1 MAHFLRGKQAGIQ
14 NDLSAGL
21 DPELFCLDHIARYG
35 INSQIQAIA
44 YDPVQSLLAVGTS
57 ESQNESGQIYV
68 FGQKRVCVILL
79 LPRKASVK
87 VLQFC
92 NDRIL
97 SVDSKNEVAIF
108 SLALGRLLAAYS
120 PPGFVTALVTD
131 PTLDFALIGLQNG
144 DIIAYDIDREM
155 QAPFRI
161 PNYWKDKNS
170 KSRASA
176 VVAMALHPRDIGA
189 LLIGYTEGAV
199 LYSFK
204 QAKVTKS
211 FQYELPA
218 GAPGGDS
225 EPSSVNVVRRP
236 RLSQAL
242 WHPNGTFILTGHEDS
257 SLVVWDVSD
266 GRIITARTLT
276 DSNVHRPGAGS
287 SSFGA
292 SPGTFSLK
300 EPLFRVAWCCKQ
312 NADDTGILIAG
323 GSPTS
328 MPTKGLTFLEL
339 GPTPNYT
346 TSSWQILSTHFES
359 PKRQHILPTPPTSE
373 VVDFCP
379 IPRASP
385 YHSGSHDPIAV
396 IALLSSGEI
405 VTLSFPSG
413 HPISPTNQ
421 LHVSLSVVH
430 PFVNCIE
437 HSLIERTR
445 WLGMTEKRS
454 NGPLILKGGAEAQH
468 SLKRYDSRNVLLN
481 AHADGTIRMYDVG
494 HNDEIENEDVLQ
506 VDVSRALGRVS
517 AVEITQMS
525 MAGATGEL
533 AVGMRSGEVA
543 MFRWGRNLNCGREN
557 SISSEGAVGLVDI
570 SMRGDPALREGLVP
584 LTLLD
589 QRQGPVTA
597 VEMSD
602 IGFVGVGFHS
612 GGIVVVD
619 LRGPVII
626 YDASVTDFT
635 KHQKRGSIRR
645 SNSHIQSKLEWPTT
659 MQFGVLSLEEDD
671 YSSILLFVGTNIGRV
686 ATLKLLPQ
694 SHGGYS
700 VHFVGISATLDDRI
714 LSLSPLN
721 ADTGATASATQS
733 VVAQLRNGFKVNGV
747 LLVVC
752 PTGARIFKPVS
763 AKGAQKTWDDV
774 FCDSAAVVKLEDRGY
789 ALVGLFGDGSAR
801 AYSIPGLKEIGKVKV
816 SETLDVRRFPEAI
829 ITAKGDI
836 IGWSGPSQVTLLN
849 VWGTGQQLSK
859 SQDRLFNTDAV
870 LPPRPTISNL
880 QWLSGTQFIS
890 PVDLDILIG
899 GPDRPPSRRM
909 IEQTRADEQQR
920 KLDGRPS
927 AAATP
932 SANQDEGYWAYM
944 QRQMNERTQKLG
956 IVGDSMDKLEENSSG
971 WAEDVSKF
979 VSNQKRKAVMG
990 AVKGRFGF

>member
-1 MAHFLRGKQAGIQ
+1 MAHFLRGKQAGMQ
-14 NDLSAGL
+14 NDLSAGFY
-21 DPELFCLDHIARYG
+21 PELFCLDDIARYG

-57 ESQNESGQIYV
+57 ESLHESGQIYI
-68 FGQKRVCVILL
+68 FGQKRVCVTLH
-79 LPRKASVK
+79 LPRKASVR

-92 NDRIL
+92 ADKIL
-97 SVDSKNEVAIF
+97 SIDSKNEVVIF
-108 SLALGRLLAAYS
+108 SLPLGKLITAYS

-131 PTLDFALIGLQNG
+131 PTLDFALLGLQNG

-155 QAPFRI
+155 QAPFKI
-161 PNYWKDKNS
+161 ANYWKDKS
-170 KSRASA
+170 PKSRASA
-176 VVAMALHPRDIGA
+176 VVAMALHPRDVGA
-189 LLIGYTEGAV
+189 LLIGYAEGAV

-204 QAKVTKS
+204 QAKHTKS

-225 EPSSVNVVRRP
+225 DPSSVNVVRRP
-236 RLSQAL
+236 KLSQAV

-257 SLVVWDVSD
+257 SLVIWDIND
-266 GRIITARTLT
+266 GRIVMARTLT
-276 DSNVHRPGAGS
+276 DSNVHRPGTGS

-323 GSPTS
+323 GSPTT

-346 TSSWQILSTHFES
+346 TSSWQILSSHFES
-359 PKRQHILPTPPTSE
+359 PKRQRILPTPPMAE
-373 VVDFCP
+373 VIDFCP
-379 IPRASP
+379 IPRTSP
-385 YHSGSHDPIAV
+385 YYSGSHDPIAV
-396 IALLSSGEI
+396 IAILSSGEI

-421 LHVSLSVVH
+421 LHISLCFVH
-430 PFVNCIE
+430 PFINRIE

-454 NGPLILKGGAEAQH
+454 SGPLILKGGAEAQRT
-468 SLKRYDSRNVLLN
+468 LKRYESRNVLLS
-481 AHADGTIRMYDVG
+481 AHADGTIRLFDVG
-494 HNDEIENEDVLQ
+494 HNDEIENEDILQ
-506 VDVSRALGRVS
+506 VDVARAVGRLTD
-517 AVEITQMS
+517 VEITQMS

-533 AVGMRSGEVA
+533 AVGMKSGEVA
-543 MFRWGRNLNCGREN
+543 IFRWGRNMSCGRD
-557 SISSEGAVGLVDI
+557 SSVINEGALGLVDI
-570 SMRGDPALREGLVP
+570 SLRSDPGLREGLLP

-589 QRQGPVTA
+589 HRQGSVTA
-597 VEMSD
+597 VKMSD
-602 IGFVGVGFHS
+602 IGFVAVGFHTGS
-612 GGIVVVD
+612 IAVVD
-619 LRGPVII
+619 LRVPIVI
-626 YDASVTDFT
+626 YDATVIDFT
-635 KHQKRGSIRR
+635 KHQKSGSIRR
-645 SNSHIQSKLEWPTT
+645 SNSHYQSKSEWPAT

-671 YSSILLFVGTNIGRV
+671 YSSILLFVGTNLGRV

-694 SHGGYS
+694 SQGGYS
-700 VHFVGISATLDDRI
+700 VQFVGISAAHDARI
-714 LSLSPLN
+714 LSLLPLN
-721 ADTGATASATQS
+721 ADTGASASATQS
-733 VVAQLRNGFKVNGV
+733 VVAQLRNGYKVNGV

-763 AKGAQKTWDDV
+763 AKGAQKAWDDV
-774 FCDSAAVVKLEDRGY
+774 FCDAAAVVKFPDRGY

-801 AYSIPGLKEIGKVKV
+801 AYSIPSLKEIGKVKV
-816 SETLDVRRFPEAI
+816 NDTLDTKRFSEAI
-829 ITAKGDI
+829 ITETGDI
-836 IGWSGPSQVTLLN
+836 IGWSGPSQIAVLN
-849 VWGTGQQLSK
+849 VWGTGQQLVK
-859 SQDRLFNTDAV
+859 SQDKLFNPDAI

-890 PVDLDILIG
+890 PTDLEILIG

-909 IEQTRADEQQR
+909 IEQSRADEQQR
-920 KLDGRPS
+920 KLDGRS
-927 AAATP
+927 AAAATP